1 MRTRVM
7 RQGAAGEPA
16 ARVQMT
22 DGEREE
28 AANKVA
34 AFLEK
39 PRRRPA
45 DTRCRSRGVS
55 DLASAMNDA
64 RSRAESGDWDGSTG
78 RTMVGVFLL
87 CHRMVYQ
94 FIPAELESTPVFRAA
109 CKQAELCYRRHFRDN
124 PGACV
129 EFLKWAW
136 LRERGRQQWAS
147 REGRDVRRLRARL
160 VFSDGFVDDYRVYLQ
175 GARNGARHTRSA

>member
-1 MRTRVM
+1 MRSRVR
-7 RQGAAGEPA
+7 RQGVSEPS
-16 ARVQMT
+16 ARVVMT
-22 DGEREE
+22 SSEREE

-34 AFLEK
+34 AFLVSRSK
-39 PRRRPA
+39 RRPPDA
-45 DTRCRSRGVS
+45 RCRSRGVS

-64 RSRAESGDWDGSTG
+64 KRRAESGDWDGSTG

-87 CHRMVYQ
+87 CHRAVYQ
-94 FIPAELESTPVFRAA
+94 FVPAELEKTSIFRSA

-124 PGACV
+124 PDACV

-136 LRERGRQQWAS
+136 LRERGRQEWAR
-147 REGRDVRRLRARL
+147 REGRDVRRLRAGL

-175 GARNGARHTRSA
+175 GARHGTRRTRTA